1 MIQIDIDKNVIE
13 EMAKQA
19 IEERLKEFDKAVYFM
34 DSKAVTK
41 YVGMSWNSF
50 DTHILN
56 DPNFTAAIRLGNKW
70 LFNRAEL
77 DIYLN
82 KFFIAVRDSGGQIQK
97 YTKR

>member
-1 MIQIDIDKNVIE
+1 MIQIDIDKSIIE
-13 EMAKQA
+13 QMAREA
-19 IEERLKEFDKAVYFM
+19 IQERMEELDRNIFFM

-50 DTHILN
+50 DTHILS

-82 KFFIAVRDSGGQIQK
+82 KFFIAVRDGGGEIK
-97 YTKR
+97 KFTKR